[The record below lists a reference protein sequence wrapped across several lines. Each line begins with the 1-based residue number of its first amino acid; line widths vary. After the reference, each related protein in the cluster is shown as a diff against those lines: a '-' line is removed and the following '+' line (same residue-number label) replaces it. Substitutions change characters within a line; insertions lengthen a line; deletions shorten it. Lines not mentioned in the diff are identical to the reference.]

1 MLINETNAKKG
12 NVKRIEDIGKLKGED
27 IGKLKGEDIGKLK
40 GIVSRDFLA
49 SIFFHQTDPPTAG
62 AVSIATISE
71 KRPGLKLKFL
81 LSNT

>member
-12 NVKRIEDIGKLKGED
+12 NVKRIEE
-27 IGKLKGEDIGKLK
+27 IGKLK

-81 LSNT
+81 LSDT